1 MLRRFLATLIALP
14 IISLFVY
21 TTLINPGAKAS
32 PKQFTVVT
40 RTRGYEVLKA
50 EALDDQVKFTLENN
64 HEHTI
69 TAFSITFGS
78 TFKITEDFA
87 YSEVHK
93 GIAPGDI
100 FEKSYQL
107 SPSDVRPELP
117 TLSLLTVLL
126 ENGSDDGDSVEA
138 QKIKDERLGEKIQI
152 FRTLRILER
161 QAKLPK
167 DLKVL
172 TDDVVASLN
181 AAESETLITLNEL
194 QGAAPSSKRN
204 KLSDGV
210 EAGLQAG
217 REKMLQKLEA
227 LERFPNDRREA
238 AFEDLKTRFNQL
250 VVKL

>member
-1 MLRRFLATLIALP
+1 MLRRFLATLIVLP
-14 IISLFVY
+14 LIGLFIY

-40 RTRGYEVLKA
+40 RTRGYELVKA
-50 EALDDQVKFTLENN
+50 EVLDDQVKFTLKNN
-64 HEHTI
+64 HEQTI

-107 SPSDVRPELP
+107 SASDIRPELP

-126 ENGSDDGDSVEA
+126 ENGSDDGDSLEA
-138 QKIKDERLGEKIQI
+138 QKIKDERLGEKIQV

-167 DLKVL
+167 DLKGL
-172 TDDVVASLN
+172 TDDIVASLD
-181 AAESETLITLNEL
+181 ASESESLVTLNEL
-194 QGAAPSSKRN
+194 QRADTSSKRN
-204 KLSDGV
+204 RLSDEV
-210 EAGLQAG
+210 KAGIQVG
-217 REKMLQKLEA
+217 RGKMLQKLEA
-227 LERFPNDRREA
+227 LERIPNDRWET
-238 AFEDLKTRFNQL
+238 AFEDLKTRFNHL
-250 VVKL
+250 VVRL